1 MQKGPQRRPQGTP
14 RDAPGP
20 PKGPRRSPQGCPSGP
35 QASQL
40 VLWCRRNAHYS
51 EKRAFRLHESTS
63 QPPWGR
69 QRGPLGTPV
78 GHQIASLGGVPQGSR
93 VNSKEKKPPIAG
105 HIGSQKWRKAWPCV
119 RNALSRHKPKKHD
132 IAKHSP
138 LCIESFLRSQKG
150 SNLGF

>member
-40 VLWCRRNAHYS
+40 VLWCRRNAHFS

-78 GHQIASLGGVPQGSR
+78 GHQIASLGPPGPLGVPQGSR
-93 VNSKEKKPPIAG
+93 VNSKEKSSRLLTHRLPKVEKSMALCMKTRCREIHPKNTT
-105 HIGSQKWRKAWPCV
+105 SQNTRPC
-119 RNALSRHKPKKHD
+119 ALKR
-132 IAKHSP
+132 A
-138 LCIESFLRSQKG
+138 F
-150 SNLGF
+150 